1 MSKKITAKDPKP
13 TAERIEQLAQ
23 RVLVGDIILPE
34 FQRPFVWKRRQILDL
49 LDSIY
54 RNYPIGSALLWESRQ
69 KLASKRS
76 IADLEIGERSDNY
89 PVNYLLDGQQRL
101 STICGVLH
109 WTPGNPKSVWN
120 VIFDLRVEKF
130 NHIDHSDELPP
141 YQIPLRRL
149 SDPAEYFRKISILDN
164 PELKATADLLFN
176 RFKDYQLPLV
186 TLGDM
191 SINDV
196 APVFERINSTGT
208 RLTIYDL
215 MRAATWSP
223 EFDLGETIKGIQDS
237 LKAKNFHAFDNKT
250 FLRALGAASGNDFSS
265 GSIDSLRHLDP
276 KTLNAAAEEVKRAAQ
291 LAVDFLSTEI
301 GAPRSEALPYANQFA
316 VLIEL
321 FRVLPN
327 PSNNQLNEIKK
338 WFWLSTL
345 SGYFSGWDSGQMA
358 TDARQ
363 IRAFAGNQEKFIN
376 ISASVPTASLWNT
389 KPFRTN
395 SAVSKMIALMFGH
408 NNPLD
413 LVTGQKID
421 IDKSLSWS
429 NDKEFH
435 HFFPQAYLSK
445 MGVSRTKGNV
455 PGNII
460 LLTSKSN
467 IYISDSSPRDYL
479 KEIIDSDGRL
489 ELVKR
494 LKSNLIPETALEA
507 ALNNNFH
514 EFLTI
519 RAKYLHNIAENLAG
533 TGKDNLPV
541 ISPEEFDDFDIDP
554 TE

>member
-1 MSKKITAKDPKP
+1 MSKTITAKDPKP
-13 TAERIEQLAQ
+13 TAERIEQLAH

-34 FQRPFVWKRRQILDL
+34 FQRPFVWKRKQILEL

-69 KLASKRS
+69 ELASKRS
-76 IADLEIGERSDNY
+76 IADLEVGERSQNY

-109 WTPGNPKSVWN
+109 WKPGDPKSIWN
-120 VIFDLRVEKF
+120 VIFDLKNQKF
-130 NHIDHSDELPP
+130 SHIDHQDELPA
-141 YQIPLRRL
+141 YQIPIRRL
-149 SDPAEYFRKISILDN
+149 SDPAEYFRKISVIDDD
-164 PELKATADLLFN
+164 EQRGVADLLFN

-223 EFDLGETIKGIQDS
+223 DFDLGKTIKGIQDS
-237 LKAKNFHAFDNKT
+237 LEVKKFHTFDNKT
-250 FLRALGAASGNDFSS
+250 FLRSLGAASGSDFSS
-265 GSIDSLRHLDP
+265 GSIDSLRHLEP
-276 KTLNAAAEEVKRAAQ
+276 ETLHTCAEQVKSAAQ

-301 GAPRSEALPYANQFA
+301 GAPRAEALPYANQFA
-316 VLIEL
+316 VLIEF
-321 FRVLPN
+321 FRVVPK
-327 PSNNQLNEIKK
+327 PDADQLIEIKK
-338 WFWLSTL
+338 WFWLTTL

-358 TDARQ
+358 TDTRV
-363 IRAFAGNQEKFIN
+363 IRAFAKGEV
-376 ISASVPTASLWNT
+376 ASIDVTASIPTASLWNT

-395 SAVSKMIALMFGH
+395 SAVSKMIALLFSDKT
-408 NNPLD
+408 PLD
-413 LVTGQKID
+413 LKTGQIID

-445 MGVSRTKGNV
+445 QGIKSAKGNV

-467 IYISDSSPRDYL
+467 IEISDSAPSNYL
-479 KEIIDSDGRL
+479 QKIINSDGRDALL
-489 ELVKR
+489 ER
-494 LKSNLIPETALEA
+494 AESNLVPAAAIDA
-507 ALNNNFH
+507 ALADDF
-514 EFLTI
+514 EQFLNI
-519 RAKYLHNIAENLAG
+519 RATHLHGIAESLAG
-533 TGKDNLPV
+533 VNSDGLV
-541 ISPEEFDDFDIDP
+541 EVSPEEIDDTDVDP

>member
-1 MSKKITAKDPKP
+1 MSKKTTAKDPKP
-13 TAERIEQLAQ
+13 TAERIEQLAN
-23 RVLVGDIILPE
+23 RVLLGDIILPE
-34 FQRPFVWKRRQILDL
+34 FQRPFVWKRKQILEL

-69 KLASKRS
+69 ELASKRS
-76 IADLEIGERSDNY
+76 IADLEVGERSKNY

-109 WTPGNPKSVWN
+109 WEPGDPKSVWN
-120 VIFDLRVEKF
+120 VIFDLKTEKF
-130 NHIDHSDELPP
+130 SHIDHAEALPAH
-141 YQIPLRRL
+141 QIPIRRL
-149 SDPAEYFRKISILDN
+149 SDPADYFRKISVIDDTDLRSV
-164 PELKATADLLFN
+164 ADLLFN

-223 EFDLGETIKGIQDS
+223 DFDLGKTIESIKTS
-237 LKAKNFHAFDNKT
+237 LEEKKFHSFENKT
-250 FLRALGAASGNDFSS
+250 FLRCLGAASGSDFSS

-276 KTLNAAAEEVKRAAQ
+276 DTLHKCAEQIKSASQ

-301 GAPRSEALPYANQFA
+301 KAPRAEALPYANQFA
-316 VLIEL
+316 VLVEF
-321 FRVLPN
+321 FRVLPH
-327 PSNNQLNEIKK
+327 PSSNQLDELKR
-338 WFWLSTL
+338 WFWLTTL

-358 TDARQ
+358 TDAKS
-363 IRAFAGNQEKFIN
+363 IREFADGKAACIDV
-376 ISASVPTASLWNT
+376 SASVPNSSLWNI

-395 SAVSKMIALMFGH
+395 SAISKMIALMFATKT
-408 NNPLD
+408 PLD
-413 LVTGQKID
+413 LLTGQVID
-421 IDKSLSWS
+421 IDKSLAWS

-435 HFFPQAYLSK
+435 HLFPQGYLSK
-445 MGVSRTKGNV
+445 NGVKSSKGNV

-467 IYISDSSPRDYL
+467 ISISDTAPSVYL
-479 KEIIDSDGRL
+479 KQIIDSDGRDTLVERL
-489 ELVKR
+489 E
-494 LKSNLIPETALEA
+494 SNLVPECTLEA
-507 ALNNNFH
+507 ALNDDFGT
-514 EFLTI
+514 FLNL
-519 RAKYLHNIAENLAG
+519 RATYLHGIAESLSRVNSNRLIE
-533 TGKDNLPV
+533 V
-541 ISPEEFDDFDIDP
+541 SPKEMDDSDIDP

>member
-1 MSKKITAKDPKP
+1 MAKTITAKDPKP
-13 TAERIEQLAQ
+13 TAERIEQLAN

-34 FQRPFVWKRRQILDL
+34 FQRPFVWKRKQILEL

-69 KLASKRS
+69 ELASKRS
-76 IADLEIGERSDNY
+76 IADLEVGERSKNY

-109 WTPGNPKSVWN
+109 WEPGDPKSVWN
-120 VIFDLRVEKF
+120 VIFDLKSEKF
-130 NHIDHSDELPP
+130 SHIDHTEELPA
-141 YQIPLRRL
+141 YQIPIRRL
-149 SDPAEYFRKISILDN
+149 SDAAEYFRKISVIDDV
-164 PELKATADLLFN
+164 ELKSVADLLFN

-223 EFDLGETIKGIQDS
+223 DFDLGKTIESIKVS
-237 LKAKNFHAFDNKT
+237 LEDKNFHSFENKT
-250 FLRALGAASGNDFSS
+250 FLRCLGAASGSDFSS

-276 KTLNAAAEEVKRAAQ
+276 ETLHTCAEQIKASAQ

-301 GAPRSEALPYANQFA
+301 KAPRAEALPYANQFA
-316 VLIEL
+316 VLIEF

-327 PSNNQLNEIKK
+327 PNSEQLAELKR
-338 WFWLSTL
+338 WFWLTTL

-358 TDARQ
+358 TDARA
-363 IRAFAGNQEKFIN
+363 IREYASGKVAN
-376 ISASVPTASLWNT
+376 IDVTASVPTASLWNT

-395 SAVSKMIALMFGH
+395 SAVSKMIALMFTTKT
-408 NNPLD
+408 PLD
-413 LVTGQKID
+413 LITGQVID
-421 IDKSLSWS
+421 IDKSLAWS

-435 HFFPQAYLSK
+435 HLFPQAYLSRV
-445 MGVSRTKGNV
+445 GVRASKGNV

-467 IYISDSSPRDYL
+467 ISISDTAPSVYL
-479 KEIIDSDGRL
+479 KQIIDSDGREALIERL
-489 ELVKR
+489 E
-494 LKSNLIPETALEA
+494 SNLVPESALEA
-507 ALNNNFH
+507 ALNDDF
-514 EFLTI
+514 ETFLNI
-519 RAKYLHNIAENLAG
+519 RATYLHGIAESLSSVNSDGL
-533 TGKDNLPV
+533 V
-541 ISPEEFDDFDIDP
+541 EVSPEEMDDSDFDP